1 MVRVSS
7 GAQLY
12 RYLGIGRGPP
22 IRDVRNLRHLND
34 AIGLTMVSIREI
46 SRLDVIFCI
55 EPLGFCASVSV
66 ATLTLP
72 AIFAIEL

>member
-1 MVRVSS
+1 
-7 GAQLY
+7 
-12 RYLGIGRGPP
+12 
-22 IRDVRNLRHLND
+22 
-34 AIGLTMVSIREI
+34 MVSIREI

-72 AIFAIEL
+72 AIFAIVRLELEHNEQTLTTNPEAERTLPERFWQP